1 MQYEGFGLVQ
11 VLPSADSPDPGADP
25 QAGVLQ
31 SRRRIYLLRKPYP
44 PTMPDSLIVADLC
57 LVYG

>member
-31 SRRRIYLLRKPYP
+31 SRRRIYLLRKPTADELYNRRFV
-44 PTMPDSLIVADLC
+44 SCLWLITW
-57 LVYG
+57 